1 MGIEVIGGVV
11 LCTGA
16 ERAATCG
23 RTAHNGWAA
32 DPRSLSVMPERTA
45 AGGVSPNRWMQLLGE
60 APNEGEGLGVSGH
73 ALGRAPAGM
82 QDGRVVATREARAD
96 GGEGLTG
103 VLARE
108 VHRDLARP
116 GEAGRAAGGEELLAA
131 EAEGIGGDVLD
142 GLDGERRG
150 ALARTRGVEVG
161 EDLVR
166 EIGREGAPGERGE
179 GDDADEGALEH
190 AQAVGR
196 SGGEEGQNAVV
207 GQDDA

>member
-1 MGIEVIGGVV
+1 M
-11 LCTGA
+11 CTGA
-16 ERAATCG
+16 ERAARCG

-45 AGGVSPNRWMQLLGE
+45 GGGVSPNRRLQLLGQ
-60 APNEGEGLGVSGH
+60 APNEGEGLRVGGH

-82 QDGRVVATREARAD
+82 QDGRVVATREARSD

-116 GEAGRAAGGEELLAA
+116 GKAGRAAGGEELLAA
-131 EAEGIGGDVLD
+131 EAKGVGGDVLD
-142 GLDGERRG
+142 GLDGERCG
-150 ALARTRGVEVG
+150 ALARTHGVQVG

-166 EIGREGAPGERGE
+166 EIRGEGAPGQRGE
-179 GDDADEGALEH
+179 GDAADEG
-190 AQAVGR
+190 
-196 SGGEEGQNAVV
+196 
-207 GQDDA
+207 

>member
-1 MGIEVIGGVV
+1 M
-11 LCTGA
+11 CTGA
-16 ERAATCG
+16 ERAARCG

-45 AGGVSPNRWMQLLGE
+45 GGGVSPNRRLQLLGE
-60 APNEGEGLGVSGH
+60 APNEGEGLRVGGH

-116 GEAGRAAGGEELLAA
+116 GEARRAARL
-131 EAEGIGGDVLD
+131 V
-142 GLDGERRG
+142 ERSSSRLRPKASAVMSWMVSTVSG
-150 ALARTRGVEVG
+150 A
-161 EDLVR
+161 
-166 EIGREGAPGERGE
+166 
-179 GDDADEGALEH
+179 
-190 AQAVGR
+190 GR
-196 SGGEEGQNAVV
+196 SPERAG
-207 GQDDA
+207 